1 MTNSRAFYTPGT
13 DTIDLSRPG
22 GVEALLAL
30 HRSLFGGFR
39 MVDGDNG
46 AGEAQGAQGAG
57 QQQQAPTVNEHGF
70 PDKTPVKDMTDTQQA
85 AYWRHQ
91 ARKHEDRV
99 KSMGDYDA
107 LKAER
112 DELKSKTQTADEK
125 ALEAAKKEALEA
137 GAAAERAKIAPRLV
151 SAEFKAANAGRIPA
165 EQLKLVLDG
174 LDPSKF
180 LTAEGEVDADK
191 VKQYVDGIA
200 PADGKKWPGTGQGK
214 RDQQKTTGVS
224 AGRALWDSRHAKK

>member
-30 HRSLFGGFR
+30 HRSMFGGFR

-46 AGEAQGAQGAG
+46 AGDAQGAEGSG
-57 QQQQAPTVNEHGF
+57 QQQETPTVNEHGF
-70 PDKTPVKDMTDTQQA
+70 PDKTPINDMTEGQQA

-99 KSMGDYDA
+99 KSMADYDA

-112 DELKSKTQTADEK
+112 DTLKSKTQTADEK
-125 ALEAAKKEALEA
+125 ALEAAKKEAGEA
-137 GAAAERAKIAPRLV
+137 AAAAERAKMAPRLV
-151 SAEFKAANAGRIPA
+151 SAEFKAANGGRIPA

-200 PADGKKWPGTGQGK
+200 PADGKKWPGTGQGN
-214 RDQQKTTGVS
+214 RQQQKTTGVS
-224 AGRALWDSRHAKK
+224 AGRALFDSRQPKK

>member
-13 DTIDLSRPG
+13 DTIDLSQPG

-30 HRSLFGGFR
+30 HRAMFGGFR
-39 MVDGDNG
+39 MADGDNG
-46 AGEAQGAQGAG
+46 DGGGD
-57 QQQQAPTVNEHGF
+57 QQDEPTVNEHGF
-70 PDKTPVKDMTDTQQA
+70 PDKTPINDMTDGQQA

-99 KSMGDYDA
+99 KSMADYDA

-112 DELKSKTQTADEK
+112 DTLKSKTQTADEK
-125 ALEAAKKEALEA
+125 ALEAAKKEAGEA
-137 GAAAERAKIAPRLV
+137 AAAAERAKLAPRLV

-191 VKQYVDGIA
+191 VKQYVDGLA

-224 AGRALWDSRHAKK
+224 AGRALFDSRQPTK

>member
-22 GVEALLAL
+22 GVEALLEL
-30 HRSLFGGFR
+30 HRAMFGGFR
-39 MVDGDNG
+39 MADGDG
-46 AGEAQGAQGAG
+46 DGGAG
-57 QQQQAPTVNEHGF
+57 QQQEEPTVNEHGF
-70 PDKTPVKDMTDTQQA
+70 PDKTPINDMTEGQQA

-99 KSMGDYDA
+99 KSMADYDA

-112 DELKSKTQTADEK
+112 DTLKSKTQTADEK
-125 ALEAAKKEALEA
+125 ALEAAKKEAGEA
-137 GAAAERAKIAPRLV
+137 AAAAERAKMAPRLV

-224 AGRALWDSRHAKK
+224 AGRALFDSRQPKK

>member
-13 DTIDLSRPG
+13 D
-22 GVEALLAL
+22 
-30 HRSLFGGFR
+30 
-39 MVDGDNG
+39 NG
-46 AGEAQGAQGAG
+46 AGDAQGAEGSG
-57 QQQQAPTVNEHGF
+57 QQQETPTVNEHGF
-70 PDKTPVKDMTDTQQA
+70 PDKTPINDMTEGQQA

-99 KSMGDYDA
+99 KSMADYDA

-112 DELKSKTQTADEK
+112 DTLKSKTQTADEK
-125 ALEAAKKEALEA
+125 ALEAAKKEAGEA
-137 GAAAERAKIAPRLV
+137 AAAAERAKMAPRLV
-151 SAEFKAANAGRIPA
+151 AAEFKAANGGGRIPA

-200 PADGKKWPGTGQGK
+200 PADGKKWPGTGQGN
-214 RDQQKTTGVS
+214 RQQQKTTGVS
-224 AGRALWDSRHAKK
+224 AGRALFDSRQPKK

>member
-30 HRSLFGGFR
+30 HRSLFGGFH

-46 AGEAQGAQGAG
+46 AGDAQGTQGAG
-57 QQQQAPTVNEHGF
+57 QPEAPTVNEHGF

-137 GAAAERAKIAPRLV
+137 GASAERAKIAPRLV
-151 SAEFKAANAGRIPA
+151 SAEFKSAAAGRFSP
-165 EQLKLVLDG
+165 EQFALMVDG
-174 LDPSKF
+174 IDPSKF

-191 VKQYVDGIA
+191 VKQYVDGLA
-200 PADGKKWPGTGQGK
+200 PADGKKWPATGQGN
-214 RDQQKTTGVS
+214 RQQQKTTGVS
-224 AGRALWDSRHAKK
+224 AGRALFDSRQPRK